1 MFRGS
6 QRSEVRSQKSEVRS
20 QESEVRGQ
28 GSDIPPLG
36 VRGLLVLL
44 LVLLFSCQS
53 EVSQSQSTDT
63 IPILRSNSNELKVG
77 AERLGKY
84 LSLLEGK
91 RVGLVVN
98 QTSMIHQTHLV
109 DTLLSLGITIQKVF
123 APEHGF
129 RGQADAGE
137 TVSDGVDSQTGLPI
151 VSLYGNNKKP
161 TAYQLQDL
169 DIVIFDIQDVG
180 ARFYTY
186 ISTMHYVMEACA
198 ENQKAMLILD
208 RPNPNG
214 DYVDGPMLDMALQSF
229 VGYHAIPIV
238 HGLTVGELAQMIV
251 GENWMATY
259 QNLDLTIIPIENYNH
274 QIPYSLPIKPS
285 PNLPNDLSIRLYP
298 SLCLF
303 EGTAISVGR
312 GTYFPFQ
319 VIGYPDASF
328 GNFTFTPESID
339 GMSKYPK
346 HENQTCYGIDFRK
359 MEEIPTFSLSFIID
373 YYQKFPNKNE
383 FFNGYFDTLVGTFEL
398 KQQIQAGWTEA
409 QIRDSWQED
418 LENYRLMRERY
429 LLYP

>member
-1 MFRGS
+1 MQFMFRENRGFRS
-6 QRSEVRSQKSEVRS
+6 QRSGERVQRSEVR
-20 QESEVRGQ
+20 GQ
-28 GSDIPPLG
+28 RFALLDLG
-36 VRGLLVLL
+36 GCFFLFLI
-44 LVLLFSCQS
+44 LFSCQS

-63 IPILRSNSNELKVG
+63 IPILNSNSNELKVG

-98 QTSMIHQTHLV
+98 QTSIIHQTHLV
-109 DTLLSLGITIQKVF
+109 DTLLALGVTIQKVF

-137 TVSDGVDSQTGLPI
+137 TVSDGIDNATGLPI

-186 ISTMHYVMEACA
+186 ITTMHYVMEACA
-198 ENQKAMLILD
+198 ENQKVMLILD

-229 VGYHAIPIV
+229 VGYHPIPIV
-238 HGLTVGELAQMIV
+238 HGLTVGELAKMIV
-251 GENWMATY
+251 GENWMATS
-259 QNLDLTIIPIENYNH
+259 QSLDLTIIPIENYTH
-274 QIPYSLPIKPS
+274 QTPYSLPIKPS

-328 GNFTFTPESID
+328 GDFSFTPKSIS

-346 HENQTCYGIDFRK
+346 HENQTCYGIDFREK
-359 MEEIPTFSLSFIID
+359 EEIPTFNLSFIID
-373 YYQKFPNKNE
+373 YYQKFSNKNE
-383 FFNGYFDTLVGTFEL
+383 FFNNYFDTLVGTFEL
-398 KQQIQAGWTEA
+398 KQQIQTGWTEE
-409 QIRDSWQED
+409 QIRASWQED
-418 LENYRLMRERY
+418 LESYHLMRAQY